1 MRYRVAPASCDVDI
15 SRGIVDEDI
24 LVVLGQ
30 DDLNTA
36 TDPAQIAFKIEKYW
50 LHDQFQ

>member
-1 MRYRVAPASCDVDI
+1 MRVHLVIFTC
-15 SRGIVDEDI
+15 RGIVNKDI